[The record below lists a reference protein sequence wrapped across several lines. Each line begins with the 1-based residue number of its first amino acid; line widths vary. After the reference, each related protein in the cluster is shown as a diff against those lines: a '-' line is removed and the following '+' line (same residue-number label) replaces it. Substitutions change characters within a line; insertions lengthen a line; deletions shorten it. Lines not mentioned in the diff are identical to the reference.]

1 MVCYMKYLPDPTW
14 RTRHFW
20 FDNDAYT
27 NLQHIRGN
35 NKINNNKIKSR
46 SFENMFFIHFNK
58 QNVGVLQYRSKV
70 SWQSRLETWFSIL
83 EVFEN
88 WVSML
93 ENRVS
98 RIENRVSR
106 IEFPDTRRIYR
117 GSRTEIS
124 RKRFNS
130 WKQNNSDEQN
140 NWCAALFAQTR
151 FECMLIFFRVVHFL
165 QGTYGSHIYTE
176 ADNSAKQT

>member
-1 MVCYMKYLPDPTW
+1 MLSVHFSCSILTRIFPWGVPGPPLLRNRGPVRTFGGQSYSKWSLKYLPDPTW
-14 RTRHFW
+14 RTRRFW

-46 SFENMFFIHFNK
+46 SFDNMFFIHFNK

-88 WVSML
+88 RELSFDAR
-93 ENRVS
+93 ESSFEDRESSFQDRVS
-98 RIENRVSR
+98 RHSKNLSR
-106 IEFPDTRRIYR
+106 ISNRDFEET
-117 GSRTEIS
+117 IS
-124 RKRFNS
+124 FLKT
-130 WKQNNSDEQN
+130 KQ
-140 NWCAALFAQTR
+140 
-151 FECMLIFFRVVHFL
+151 
-165 QGTYGSHIYTE
+165 
-176 ADNSAKQT
+176 